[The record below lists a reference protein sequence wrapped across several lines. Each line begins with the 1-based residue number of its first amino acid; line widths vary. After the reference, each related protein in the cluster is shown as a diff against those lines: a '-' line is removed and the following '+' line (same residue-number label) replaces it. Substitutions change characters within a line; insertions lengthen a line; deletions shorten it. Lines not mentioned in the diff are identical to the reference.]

1 MNHHQVV
8 GKCNSSEAREFTG
21 ENSLGRE
28 SLLFSGNVAP
38 GVAEAG
44 SLFPRL
50 QASIW
55 ESCRRA
61 AAGCDKRIG
70 TAAQQSM
77 SDAATLMASGIAAG
91 GWAAEATEKLAGRK
105 LRAEVAQISGCPGKK

>member
-1 MNHHQVV
+1 M
-8 GKCNSSEAREFTG
+8 GCS
-21 ENSLGRE
+21 
-28 SLLFSGNVAP
+28 
-38 GVAEAG
+38 
-44 SLFPRL
+44 
-50 QASIW
+50 
-55 ESCRRA
+55 
-61 AAGCDKRIG
+61 CDKRIG